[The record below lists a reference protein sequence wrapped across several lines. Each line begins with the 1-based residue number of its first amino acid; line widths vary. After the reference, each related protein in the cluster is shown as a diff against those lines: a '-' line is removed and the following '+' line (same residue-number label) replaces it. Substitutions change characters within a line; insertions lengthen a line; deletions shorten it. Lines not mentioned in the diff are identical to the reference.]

1 MTEHPPHLDIPSLG
15 PKPISLGSKPRWILG
30 SDPQRADLVLPALE
44 VAPVHCVIEV
54 QEQQVRVTDLGSSA
68 GTQLDGAPITVC
80 ALKHG
85 QRLDVGPVSI
95 WLSDGSS
102 TSANSLPSIPGF
114 EVDREVGRGAG
125 GVVYLATQSSLQR
138 QVAMKVL
145 APELSHDAKVV
156 QRFESEARAAAAL
169 AHPNVVTVFDVGSA
183 GSVHY
188 LSMEYMAEGSLAD
201 RLAKRGPL
209 SWRQTLRMMSD
220 AAKALAFAESRALV
234 HRDIKPA
241 NLMLTETGVTKLAD
255 LGLVMDLSE
264 EHDGGPAMGTPHFL
278 APEVIKGGKP
288 GSQGDLYS
296 LGATAYQVATGATP
310 YQGSSTKEILRSAL
324 TTEPQSPSEHDEEIP
339 QQVSQL
345 ILDLMAKDP
354 AMRPQTAKEV
364 QERIDRL
371 NLSLGLPSQMT
382 PGKGRRTALLLAG
395 PLVLAAA
402 YLAWDIS
409 RPDDASPNHAP
420 GNVQGPSTGG
430 TPEVSTQMGDPA
442 FSFAV
447 VQDGEPG
454 NAVAGD
460 LGSEFELRAQERF
473 KGLQEL
479 ELSDEE
485 RIKKLRFFAQEFRGS
500 NSADTALALAGSL
513 EERGRSVQ
521 RETEQAAQALA
532 DEVTRLL
539 ELAHWVP
546 GEVPQHEVLQAVLA
560 YQSSLTGDGLLEF
573 QIQRSRT
580 LRSLLAEGNTYLQDT
595 LNAARVLAAQGQF
608 SEAKTQLTEQTEA
621 FAPSLALDL
630 SVLTQKGQAP
640 SELLNLQSRVQELSV
655 LLEDIPRLAAEWG
668 VLTRSQDRTS
678 LGAML
683 GHTSGLRSEL
693 AQFNLADARRRLKDS
708 LTKMRSE
715 PGRGWVAGLDRDLAN
730 CQAYL
735 QAWRSSHGSGQW
747 RHTNALDPRSSRP
760 RNLPVTNVHS
770 QWVSLD
776 GERIPLA
783 SFLARER
790 DLRSLFENRIQRPL
804 TPQEQ
809 EGLASLYRIQA
820 ILTVLDQVQEMF
832 VQSSNA
838 RFSEGEVQD
847 VLDILS
853 RATVGQTDAGQIALA
868 IEARTAEAVVMGLQ
882 AYSSRDYGAAA
893 GYFERSFDIGRGSLL
908 LLLLSDGGS
917 LPLRDQNE
925 SATGSG
931 KSE

>member
-1 MTEHPPHLDIPSLG
+1 MTEQPPHLDIPSLG

-44 VAPVHCVIEV
+44 VAPVHCVVEV
-54 QEQQVRVTDLGSSA
+54 QGQQVQVTDLGSSA
-68 GTQLDGAPITVC
+68 GTQLDGTTITVC
-80 ALKHG
+80 MLGPG

-102 TSANSLPSIPGF
+102 ASSNSLPSIPGF

-145 APELSHDAKVV
+145 APELSHDDKVV

-288 GSQGDLYS
+288 SSQSDLYS
-296 LGATAYQVATGATP
+296 LGATAYQVATGSTP
-310 YQGSSTKEILRSAL
+310 YQGSSTKEILRAAL
-324 TTEPQSPSEHDEEIP
+324 TTDPQSPSERDEEIP

-354 AMRPQTAKEV
+354 ALRPQTAKEV

-371 NLSLGLPSQMT
+371 NLSLGLPGQA
-382 PGKGRRTALLLAG
+382 PPKKGRRTALLLAG
-395 PLVLAAA
+395 PLLLAAA
-402 YLAWDIS
+402 YIAWDIS
-409 RPDDASPNHAP
+409 RPDDTPPNHAP
-420 GNVQGPSTGG
+420 GNVQGTTTGG
-430 TPEVSTQMGDPA
+430 TPGAPPQDGDPA
-442 FSFAV
+442 FSFAE
-447 VQDGEPG
+447 VQEGEPG
-454 NAVAGD
+454 NATAGE
-460 LGSEFELRAQERF
+460 LGSEFELRAQESF

-500 NSADTALALAGSL
+500 NSADAALALAGSL
-513 EERGRSVQ
+513 EERGRNVQ
-521 RETEQAAQALA
+521 REAEQAAQALA
-532 DEVTRLL
+532 DEVTRLM
-539 ELAHWVP
+539 ELAQWAP
-546 GEVPQHEVLQAVLA
+546 GEIPQHEVLQAVLA
-560 YQSSLTGDGLLEF
+560 YPCTLTGEGLLEF
-573 QIQRSRT
+573 QTHRKRT
-580 LRSLLAEGNTYLQDT
+580 LRSLLAEGNSHLQDT
-595 LNAARVLAAQGQF
+595 LNAARALTAQGQF
-608 SEAKTQLTEQTEA
+608 SEAKKQLMEQAEA
-621 FAPSLALDL
+621 YAPSLALDL

-640 SELLNLQSRVQELSV
+640 SELLNLQSRMQELAV

-668 VLTRSQDRTS
+668 VQTRIQDRKN

-693 AQFNLADARRRLKDS
+693 AQFNLADARRRLQNS
-708 LTKMRSE
+708 LAEMRSE
-715 PGRGWVAGLDRDLAN
+715 PGRGWVAGLDQDLAN

-735 QAWRSSHGSGQW
+735 QAWRSSHGAGQW
-747 RHTNALDPRSSRP
+747 RNTNALDPRSSRP
-760 RNLPVTNVHS
+760 SNLPVTNVNL

-783 SFLARER
+783 KFLARER
-790 DLRSLFENRIQRPL
+790 DFRSLFENRVQRQL
-804 TPQEQ
+804 TPPEQ
-809 EGLASLYRIQA
+809 EGLAGLYRVQA

-838 RFSEGEVQD
+838 RFTKGEVQD
-847 VLDILS
+847 VIEILA
-853 RATVGQTDAGQIALA
+853 RAKVGQTHAGQIALE
-868 IEARTAEAVVMGLQ
+868 IETQTAEAVAMGLQ
-882 AYSSRDYGAAA
+882 AYSARDYGAAA
-893 GYFERSFDIGRGSLL
+893 GYFERSFVVGRGSLL

-917 LPLRDQNE
+917 LPLQDPSE
-925 SATGSG
+925 PASGSG